1 MNIALFIEDKIF
13 RLKVSVD
20 YSFVV
25 KKLQPKNDACC
36 EELYFTEIIT
46 WLFFTKSAIFNQ
58 VKPQISP
65 TNEIHDEVEVLS
77 ILEGIEGI
85 DKKLIFQTF

>member
-1 MNIALFIEDKIF
+1 MNIALFIEDKVF

-25 KKLQPKNDACC
+25 KKLQPKYDASCK
-36 EELYFTEIIT
+36 ELYFTERIT
-46 WLFFTKSAIFNQ
+46 WLFLTKSAIFNQ
-58 VKPQISP
+58 MESQISP
-65 TNEIHDEVEVLS
+65 ADEIHNEIEVLS
-77 ILEGIEGI
+77 ILEGIKRI